1 MEQILKK
8 YLLASNEFVWVKQRE
23 LRKNLTEI
31 HLLKKKNSEISEYIS
46 MWQYERHLMS
56 YKNHNLQN

>member
-1 MEQILKK
+1 MSLCESNSVNFEKTWQKFI
-8 YLLASNEFVWVKQRE
+8 YL
-23 LRKNLTEI
+23 
-31 HLLKKKNSEISEYIS
+31 KKNSEISEYIS